1 MDNWGSF
8 FGCSPPLIT
17 LQARIRD
24 RLIALQTLLE
34 NRGSFLESQAIGST
48 FLTQSTPVPSVL
60 LSEHSRNKERG
71 HMLAVS
77 PAVSICRSSARCS
90 VDLEDNQ
97 PLPVN
102 WSSEWEE
109 LCCKSAPMIALKS
122 YDHRIHDDHIDSELA
137 PQISGPSLMVLMTL
151 ALF

>member
-1 MDNWGSF
+1 MRMDNWGF
-8 FGCSPPLIT
+8 CGRSPPIIT

-24 RLIALQTLLE
+24 RLIALQPLLE
-34 NRGSFLESQAIGST
+34 NGGSSLESQAIRST

-60 LSEHSRNKERG
+60 LSEQSRNKERG

-90 VDLEDNQ
+90 VDLEDNP

-102 WSSEWEE
+102 WSSRREG
-109 LCCKSAPMIALKS
+109 LCCKSAPHDCTEKLWPL
-122 YDHRIHDDHIDSELA
+122 DPWRPHRLRTQ
-137 PQISGPSLMVLMTL
+137 PTNFRSLSQKYQWL
-151 ALF
+151 